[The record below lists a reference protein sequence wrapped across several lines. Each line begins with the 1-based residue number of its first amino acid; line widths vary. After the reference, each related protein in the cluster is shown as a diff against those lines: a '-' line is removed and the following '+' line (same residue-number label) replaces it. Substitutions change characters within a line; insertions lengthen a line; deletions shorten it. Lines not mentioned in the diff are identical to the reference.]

1 MKTILFLLL
10 SASATFAQI
19 VPGRYILE
27 LSGDPAAVAA
37 AQAGA
42 RPGARATATAMAAHR
57 TAVRQSQAS
66 ARNAVAARGGTV
78 IESLDTVFNG
88 LIVNIPDA
96 RAAELLQIPGAV
108 KLHAVRRVRPMLNH
122 ALPLHKVP
130 DAWNLLPLGQNG
142 AGAGIKIGMIDTG
155 VDVSNPAFSD
165 PLPPVDGFPK
175 VRDASDTRFTNAR
188 VIVAKN

>member
-10 SASATFAQI
+10 AASATFAQV

-37 AQAGA
+37 IQQGA
-42 RPGARATATAMAAHR
+42 RPDGRATAIAARR

-66 ARNAVAARGGTV
+66 ARAAVAAHGGTV

-88 LIVNIPDA
+88 LIVGIPDA

-108 KLHAVRRVRPMLNH
+108 KLHSRSEEHTCELQSPC
-122 ALPLHKVP
+122 
-130 DAWNLLPLGQNG
+130 NLVCRL
-142 AGAGIKIGMIDTG
+142 
-155 VDVSNPAFSD
+155 
-165 PLPPVDGFPK
+165 
-175 VRDASDTRFTNAR
+175 
-188 VIVAKN
+188 